1 MTRLYWIWI
10 LLIGVVTILS
20 CGPRGDAMAAN
31 MTAGALVNLCQ
42 SDDRADKRSCHG
54 YIAGIID
61 YHRLIKSLGT
71 APGVDFC
78 IPESVSFNQITKQVV
93 NYINRHN
100 QHKAFIASPAVT
112 LALFKRYPCKK

>member
-1 MTRLYWIWI
+1 MRRIMS
-10 LLIGVVTILS
+10 LLTICLFIMACS
-20 CGPRGDAMAAN
+20 GQKDAIAAN
-31 MTAGALVNLCQ
+31 MTGGALVALCQ

-78 IPESVSFNQITKQVV
+78 IPESVSFNQITELVV
-93 NYINRHN
+93 TYINRQN
-100 QHKAFIASPAVT
+100 QHMGFIASPAVT
-112 LALFKRYPCKK
+112 LALFKNYPCKK

>member
-1 MTRLYWIWI
+1 MRRIF
-10 LLIGVVTILS
+10 IGAVLVAFVVA
-20 CGPRGDAMAAN
+20 CDNPRTAIAAN

-42 SDDRADKRSCHG
+42 SDDLADRRSCHG

-78 IPESVSFNQITKQVV
+78 IPDGVKFSTITNLVV
-93 NYINRHN
+93 TYIQRQN
-100 QHKAFIASPAVT
+100 QHKSFIASPAVT
-112 LALFKRYPCKK
+112 LALYDRYPCGK